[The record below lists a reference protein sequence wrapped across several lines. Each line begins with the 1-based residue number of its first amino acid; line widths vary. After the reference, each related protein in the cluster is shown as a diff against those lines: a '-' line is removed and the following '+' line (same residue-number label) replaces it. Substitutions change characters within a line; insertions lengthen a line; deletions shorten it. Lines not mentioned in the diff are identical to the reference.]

1 MKSFLALIS
10 LLLLFVFDSS
20 TTNAQLINNN
30 NGLKNRFCLKAS
42 FNFATPF
49 ANDVYNTKSN
59 ARFDVGLFAKL
70 PITSFIFI
78 KPVLYYTTKVTDLTY
93 GNILANGT
101 TLFNLNYI
109 ELPVLFTVNI
119 NKYSK
124 DSTRLYAAFLVNEK
138 VNNLFNVSLFNF
150 KDNIDKLDFKE
161 IDFGLTAG
169 LNVGSDSLGKGAK
182 YKSESITVDKEK
194 SIENDTFAFLD
205 AKNEVSNIHRPFVE
219 FISCF

>member
-10 LLLLFVFDSS
+10 LLLLFVFDSNI
-20 TTNAQLINNN
+20 TNAQLINNN
-30 NGLKNRFCLKAS
+30 DGLKNRFFLKVAS
-42 FNFATPF
+42 NSATLF
-49 ANDVYNTKSN
+49 ANDAYNIKSN

-70 PITSFIFI
+70 PVNSFIFI
-78 KPVLYYTTKVTDLTY
+78 KPALYYTTKGTDLTY
-93 GNILANGT
+93 GNILINGT
-101 TLFNLNYI
+101 TRFNVNYA

-119 NKYSK
+119 NKHSN
-124 DSTRLYAAFLVNEK
+124 DCARLYAAFLVNEK

-150 KDNIDKLDFKE
+150 KDNINKLDFKE

-182 YKSESITVDKEK
+182 YKSESITVDKDK

-219 FISCF
+219 LISCF